1 MFSLDTTQCSKHMI
15 IWWYL
20 VMALCLCSPFFCPL
34 HWSFFVH
41 SYSVVLRHTT
51 EEVLDACIEA
61 IEPVRAALTSHLRSQ
76 VMESIM
82 KGLKKHDWFRGFDIS
97 DELPKRY
104 TLDQWIK
111 QAKKV
116 EATVFIAGSNILKK
130 FIVTQFYVQFQFP
143 SLTLVAAFFHSSW
156 GCAGCIMGP
165 EKEAMLDHQPITPI
179 TAVHPD
185 VLQPAFS
192 GMSSS
197 PCSFQG
203 SADCPFR

>member
-1 MFSLDTTQCSKHMI
+1 MI
-15 IWWYL
+15 LGYGS
-20 VMALCLCSPFFCPL
+20 VSCSPFFCPL

-116 EATVFIAGSNILKK
+116 EATVFIAGSNI
-130 FIVTQFYVQFQFP
+130 
-143 SLTLVAAFFHSSW
+143 
-156 GCAGCIMGP
+156 
-165 EKEAMLDHQPITPI
+165 
-179 TAVHPD
+179 
-185 VLQPAFS
+185 
-192 GMSSS
+192 
-197 PCSFQG
+197 
-203 SADCPFR
+203 